1 MKINL
6 MADSSATRVP
16 VMPGGSMVYRLNQR
30 GCQNIDPDENKYF
43 CLPVSLIPWHY
54 FFPGFEPCFH
64 FLVNG
69 NSTDYGRFGRQNKL
83 RPYLK
88 FWNWDLIFGHAVK
101 AISSPGVCSPGAV
114 ASEGIELI
122 QSPGDIEVHAIL
134 SRDAI
139 LILII
144 YKLTPF
150 PIDKAFQE

>member
-1 MKINL
+1 MW
-6 MADSSATRVP
+6 R
-16 VMPGGSMVYRLNQR
+16 
-30 GCQNIDPDENKYF
+30 
-43 CLPVSLIPWHY
+43 
-54 FFPGFEPCFH
+54 
-64 FLVNG
+64 
-69 NSTDYGRFGRQNKL
+69 
-83 RPYLK
+83 YLK
-88 FWNWDLIFGHAVK
+88 FLEWEWIFGRAVE
-101 AISSPGVCSPGAV
+101 AISSPGVCSSWAI